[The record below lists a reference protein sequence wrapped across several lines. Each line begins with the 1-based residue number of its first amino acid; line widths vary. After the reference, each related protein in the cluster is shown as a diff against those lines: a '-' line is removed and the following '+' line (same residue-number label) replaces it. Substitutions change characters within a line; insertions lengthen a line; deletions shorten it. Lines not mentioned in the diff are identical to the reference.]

1 MDADALRAVLA
12 REGLVGAQ
20 RPVTLHC
27 SSVTGST
34 QDDAADLAADRLPAV
49 LVTAHQT
56 AGRGRGERRWED
68 TPGGSVL
75 MSVAW
80 PLRAPLTDSWTAL
93 GCGARIVER
102 LRRDTGVPWLL
113 KWPNDIVRV
122 RAGDGLVRVRAG
134 DGLVRVRAGD
144 GSVTVAKAGG
154 VLLTVLPDRVIL
166 GCGLNLT
173 VPAGAGRTSVAA
185 ERGPVTPQQR
195 TALVGAIAAESLR
208 GLAAHVGA
216 DVPPG
221 LALRVARVLIQP
233 GCRVRVS
240 LPSGAEISGVTQ
252 GLGADGAL
260 LVALAGGDQPGGDQV
275 VAVRAGSV
283 VYVSDVTP

>member
-1 MDADALRAVLA
+1 
-12 REGLVGAQ
+12 
-20 RPVTLHC
+20 
-27 SSVTGST
+27 
-34 QDDAADLAADRLPAV
+34 
-49 LVTAHQT
+49 
-56 AGRGRGERRWED
+56 
-68 TPGGSVL
+68 
-75 MSVAW
+75 
-80 PLRAPLTDSWTAL
+80 
-93 GCGARIVER
+93 
-102 LRRDTGVPWLL
+102 
-113 KWPNDIVRV
+113 
-122 RAGDGLVRVRAG
+122 
-134 DGLVRVRAGD
+134 
-144 GSVTVAKAGG
+144 
-154 VLLTVLPDRVIL
+154 
-166 GCGLNLT
+166 
-173 VPAGAGRTSVAA
+173 VAA

-260 LVALAGGDQPGGDQV
+260 LVALAGGDQPGGDQPGGDQV